1 MLNLFNNNNLIE
13 NNLFTYGLILG
24 SVSILSFSLYYYF
37 YSNSSSDSVNATS
50 SNENLDQI
58 SNTVGKQ
65 YVNTASQTDDT
76 MLYDYLNERLMANMD
91 PSITSHATHYSPTDF
106 IREYNENPHFTNYID
121 NIVSWSNNVSE
132 STGTRQVFRNGMF
145 PTTNSEHHFAN
156 LSYTIKDLKNTLD
169 VGKSHLD
176 YMRDYF
182 TECSL
187 THQRLLF
194 KLHELVNT
202 KVSYTVDQV
211 NNIYESLC
219 IPLTDSNV
227 HHIADMIIRSANIF
241 S

>member
-1 MLNLFNNNNLIE
+1 MLNLLSNNNLIE
-13 NNLFTYGLILG
+13 NNLFSYGLIIG

-91 PSITSHATHYSPTDF
+91 PSITSQATHYSPTDF

-145 PTTNSEHHFAN
+145 PTTNSEHQFAN
-156 LSYTIKDLKNTLD
+156 LSYSIKDLRSYAEG
-169 VGKSHLD
+169 GKSNLD
-176 YMRDYF
+176 WIRDHF
-182 TECSL
+182 SDCSL
-187 THQRLLF
+187 TQQRLLS
-194 KLHELVNT
+194 KLHDLVNT

-211 NNIYESLC
+211 NNIYTNYC
-219 IPLTDSNV
+219 VMLTDSNV
-227 HHIADMIIRSANIF
+227 EHIADMIVRSANTF